1 MHINY
6 ATFHNFGL
14 FKHYE
19 QAFTRGLVGIFGSNG
34 SGKTTMVNG
43 IFAALTNDFSRFVGV
58 KTEQIHDMAEAKEES
73 FIEVA
78 AEHDSRQ
85 FYIRRSLR
93 PNRSELKIHGEK
105 AITNANAIE
114 DRLQHDLG
122 VNTQLIGRYVFVDQW
137 QMFDFLNQK
146 PSERADA
153 YKRLCRT
160 EKAGRIFDACSAML
174 TANQVDA
181 EVVDNSDELASRIG
195 QADEEMAKLN
205 ASRQKWEKRLL
216 NEKSLKSGKA
226 LLRKRERHTE
236 FLEELDRCEQR
247 EPKLRRLVSR
257 RKKAAEK
264 TAKGSRRANHDVTNL
279 QGPAEAARMALK
291 NWVAYEKRQK
301 RRQALEADLEALSAE
316 EAKHPEPKRPED
328 YDSKSRFARF
338 LTRART
344 DRTRN
349 LEVIRVFEQTQS
361 GECPTCHQKIGD
373 SHIAKLRRDIACCE
387 NTIKELRPKLEALE
401 AYDQDCNRW
410 AQWKSG
416 WEARGKATR
425 SELEGLKDLQEPTGH
440 KETLQA
446 DVDAYV
452 AAGERAEAARLQ
464 AKKDEEV
471 YTETLRK
478 LTALERHITKLG
490 ERITETQVPDAKIAK
505 VQARMQEHEA
515 AVYETATIDGQL
527 REIKR
532 RREDAARDLDALKAT
547 MQRRKKLRKAM
558 EILGKARD
566 VFHWSRL
573 PWMVAQG
580 NLICM
585 EGDINEA
592 LHWFGD
598 PFWVQADDKLSFR
611 VHIPGRTPKRAEA
624 LSGGQ
629 KGVLAIAFRS
639 GANAVFNVD
648 LGMMFLDEPT
658 AGLDDENVG
667 YFEDALRALA
677 AQVRGK
683 RQLVIVTHANELR
696 PAFDQVIQIKGSV
709 A

>member
-34 SGKTTMVNG
+34 SGKTTLVNG

-58 KTEQIHDMAEAKEES
+58 KTEQIHDMAEAKEEA

-160 EKAGRIFDACSAML
+160 EKAGRVFDACSAML
-174 TANQVDA
+174 TANQVDS
-181 EVVDNSDELASRIG
+181 EVIDNSDELATRIG
-195 QADEEMAKLN
+195 QACEETAKLDK
-205 ASRQKWEKRLL
+205 ARQRKAKHLL

-226 LLRKRERHTE
+226 LLRKRERHEE

-247 EPKLRRLVSR
+247 EPKLRRRLSR
-257 RKKAAEK
+257 RKKTAEK
-264 TAKGSRRANHDVTNL
+264 TAKALRRANHDVVNL
-279 QGPAEAARMALK
+279 QGPAESAQMALK
-291 NWVAYEKRQK
+291 NWVTYEKRLK
-301 RRQALEADLEALSAE
+301 RRQALEAGLQELSAE
-316 EAKHPEPKRPED
+316 EAKHPEPKRPKD
-328 YDSKSRFARF
+328 YDSKARYGTF
-338 LTRART
+338 LTQARADRARNR
-344 DRTRN
+344 DIIN
-349 LEVIRVFEQTQS
+349 VYEQTQS
-361 GECPTCHQKIGD
+361 GECPTCHQKID
-373 SHIAKLRRDIACCE
+373 ESHVAKLRKDIDRCE
-387 NTIKELRPKLEALE
+387 NVIQDMRPKLEALE
-401 AYDQDCNRW
+401 AYDQACNRW

-416 WEARGKATR
+416 WEARCKATR
-425 SELEGLKDLQEPTGH
+425 SELEGLKDLQEPTGR

-452 AAGERAEAARLQ
+452 TAGERAEAARLQ
-464 AKKDEEV
+464 AKKAEELHA
-471 YTETLRK
+471 ETQRK
-478 LTALERHITKLG
+478 LTALERHIEKLG
-490 ERITETQVPDAKIAK
+490 TRITETQVPDAKIAK
-505 VQARMQEHEA
+505 IHQRMQEHEA
-515 AVYETATIDGQL
+515 ASLEIATIDGQL
-527 REIKR
+527 REISR
-532 RREDAARDLDALKAT
+532 RREEAQRDLDALKAT

-580 NLICM
+580 NLIRM

-683 RQLVIVTHANELR
+683 RQLVIVTHAGELR